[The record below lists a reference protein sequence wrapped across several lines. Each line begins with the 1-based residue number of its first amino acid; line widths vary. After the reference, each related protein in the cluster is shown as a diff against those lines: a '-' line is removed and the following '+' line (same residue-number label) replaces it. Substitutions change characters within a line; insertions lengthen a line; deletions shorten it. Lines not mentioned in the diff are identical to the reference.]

1 MVRSQK
7 STTLAIIITQAAY
20 LFLFNSKQQC
30 QYLLMFSFIVVKDS
44 KSKTKSYFLKYKYI
58 VYDRHHQVFLK
69 WNQMI
74 KSVAIFFKSPQK
86 IKTSLIQMAPT
97 YSYYWNS
104 TECPKCKRRFW
115 ILKSLFFS
123 LLVWYFSSTM
133 WNPGLSKD
141 SWWCIMG

>member
-20 LFLFNSKQQC
+20 LFLFNQNSNVK
-30 QYLLMFSFIVVKDS
+30 YLLMFSFTVVKKS
-44 KSKTKSYFLKYKYI
+44 KSKTKSYFLKYKYMI
-58 VYDRHHQVFLK
+58 DTTRFFLK